1 MDGYDSFEESIN
13 SILNI
18 EDNDFKRMVK
28 IRRILN
34 IMENE
39 LNKNTLKKVKNFIHK
54 MNILDLK
61 NEIMEI
67 KTSLKE
73 LNDIVDHKFKSRRDV
88 IPLQNALM
96 EYLNINLTL

>member
-1 MDGYDSFEESIN
+1 
-13 SILNI
+13 
-18 EDNDFKRMVK
+18 
-28 IRRILN
+28 
-34 IMENE
+34 
-39 LNKNTLKKVKNFIHK
+39 

-61 NEIMEI
+61 NEIIEI

>member
-28 IRRILN
+28 MRRILN

-39 LNKNTLKKVKNFIHK
+39 LNKNTLKKVKNFIRK

-61 NEIMEI
+61 
-67 KTSLKE
+67 K
-73 LNDIVDHKFKSRRDV
+73 
-88 IPLQNALM
+88 
-96 EYLNINLTL
+96 

>member
-1 MDGYDSFEESIN
+1 
-13 SILNI
+13 
-18 EDNDFKRMVK
+18 
-28 IRRILN
+28 
-34 IMENE
+34 
-39 LNKNTLKKVKNFIHK
+39 
-54 MNILDLK
+54 MNILDLQ

-96 EYLNINLTL
+96 KYLNIHLTL